1 MMNYNMRTL
10 IPIIPASDYDNVA
23 REFLEDYFPEA
34 LLKPRPVPI
43 LDIARNMMGLDVQFI
58 CLSEELDVY
67 GMTVFAD
74 GLVEIY
80 NPEEGLYDSRFFK
93 RKTILI
99 DPEAYKKTNVGC
111 VNNTIAHECV
121 HWYKHRMY
129 YRMQNYVLPRKAK
142 YCKCYIEQLPY
153 ATEEEIILENQ
164 AIGIAPRILMPKSS
178 FIEKAY
184 EFNVGYG
191 KDNSYAIAQLAKFFE
206 VSKQSVTI
214 RLEECS
220 LL

>member
-1 MMNYNMRTL
+1 MNYNMRTL
-10 IPIIPASDYDNVA
+10 IPIIPASEYDNVA
-23 REFLEDYFPEA
+23 KEFLEDYFPEA
-34 LLKPRPVPI
+34 LLEPRPVPI

-80 NPEEGLYDSRFFK
+80 NPEEGLYDSKFFK

-129 YRMQNYVLPRKAK
+129 YRMQNYVLPRQAK

>member
-1 MMNYNMRTL
+1 MNYNMRTL
-10 IPIIPASDYDNVA
+10 IPIIPASEYDNVA
-23 REFLEDYFPEA
+23 KEFLEDYFPEA
-34 LLKPRPVPI
+34 LLEPRPVPI

-74 GLVEIY
+74 GLVEIF
-80 NPEEGLYDSRFFK
+80 NPEEGLYESRFFK

-129 YRMQNYVLPRKAK
+129 YRMQNYVLPRQAK

-164 AIGIAPRILMPKSS
+164 AIGIAPRILMPKSP
-178 FIEKAY
+178 FIEKAH
-184 EFNVGYG
+184 ELNVRYG
-191 KDNSYAIAQLAKFFE
+191 KDNSYAIAQLAKFFG
-206 VSKQSVTI
+206 VSKQSVSI